1 MPYRTR
7 ERRIFLGRT
16 SDSFLAPLRNLPIVN
31 TPLTFLT
38 KLKNAFTANYS
49 EHMRALVQRV
59 LNASVDAEVD
69 GTTIRAGE
77 IDKGL
82 LVLLGITHTD
92 TEVTA
97 KKMAEKIWNLRIM
110 EDENG
115 VMNISIADSTKSILL
130 ISQFTLYG
138 DTNAGRRPTWTAA
151 AKPEYAEPL
160 VNKVVTELQQLGA
173 HVETGRFRTYM
184 QVSSVNDGPTTVSIE
199 I

>member
-1 MPYRTR
+1 
-7 ERRIFLGRT
+7 
-16 SDSFLAPLRNLPIVN
+16 
-31 TPLTFLT
+31 
-38 KLKNAFTANYS
+38 
-49 EHMRALVQRV
+49 MRALVQRV
-59 LNASVDAEVD
+59 LSASVDAEVE

-77 IDKGL
+77 IAKGL

-92 TEVTA
+92 TEATA
-97 KKMAEKIWNLRIM
+97 KKMAEKVWNLRIM

-138 DTNAGRRPTWTAA
+138 DTNAGRRPTWTGA

-160 VNKVVTELQQLGA
+160 VNKVVTELKELGA
-173 HVETGRFRTYM
+173 NVEAGRFRTYM

>member
-1 MPYRTR
+1 
-7 ERRIFLGRT
+7 
-16 SDSFLAPLRNLPIVN
+16 
-31 TPLTFLT
+31 
-38 KLKNAFTANYS
+38 
-49 EHMRALVQRV
+49 MRALVQRV

-77 IDKGL
+77 IEKGL

-92 TEVTA
+92 SEVTA

-110 EDENG
+110 EDDNG

-160 VNKVVTELQQLGA
+160 VNKVVAELQQLGA

-184 QVSSVNDGPTTVSIE
+184 QVASVNDGPTTVSIE

>member
-1 MPYRTR
+1 MPFEMHGRRT
-7 ERRIFLGRT
+7 FLGKT
-16 SDSFLAPLRNLPIVN
+16 SDSFSVLRPNLPIAN
-31 TPLTFLT
+31 TLHSFLR
-38 KLKNAFTANYS
+38 KSKNVYAADYS
-49 EHMRALVQRV
+49 DAMRALVQRV

-92 TEVTA
+92 TEVSA

-160 VNKVVTELQQLGA
+160 VSKVVTELQQLGA
-173 HVETGRFRTYM
+173 KVETGRFRTYM

>member
-1 MPYRTR
+1 M
-7 ERRIFLGRT
+7 FWV
-16 SDSFLAPLRNLPIVN
+16 PLRSLPIAN

-38 KLKNAFTANYS
+38 NPKNASFANYS
-49 EHMRALVQRV
+49 EPMRALIQRV

-77 IDKGL
+77 IEKGL

-160 VNKVVTELQQLGA
+160 VNKVVAELQELGA

>member
-1 MPYRTR
+1 
-7 ERRIFLGRT
+7 
-16 SDSFLAPLRNLPIVN
+16 
-31 TPLTFLT
+31 
-38 KLKNAFTANYS
+38 
-49 EHMRALVQRV
+49 MRALVQRV
-59 LNASVDAEVD
+59 LSASVDAEVD

>member
-1 MPYRTR
+1 
-7 ERRIFLGRT
+7 
-16 SDSFLAPLRNLPIVN
+16 
-31 TPLTFLT
+31 
-38 KLKNAFTANYS
+38 
-49 EHMRALVQRV
+49 MRALVQRV

-92 TEVTA
+92 TEGTA

-115 VMNISIADSTKSILL
+115 VMNISIADSSKSILL

-160 VNKVVTELQQLGA
+160 VNKVVAELQKLGA
-173 HVETGRFRTYM
+173 QVETGRFRTYM

>member
-1 MPYRTR
+1 M
-7 ERRIFLGRT
+7 G
-16 SDSFLAPLRNLPIVN
+16 
-31 TPLTFLT
+31 
-38 KLKNAFTANYS
+38 
-49 EHMRALVQRV
+49 MRAVVQRV

-77 IDKGL
+77 IGTGL

-110 EDENG
+110 KDENG
-115 VMNISIADSTKSILL
+115 VMNISIADSTTSILL

-151 AKPEYAEPL
+151 ASPEYAEPL

>member
-1 MPYRTR
+1 
-7 ERRIFLGRT
+7 
-16 SDSFLAPLRNLPIVN
+16 
-31 TPLTFLT
+31 
-38 KLKNAFTANYS
+38 
-49 EHMRALVQRV
+49 MRALVQRV
-59 LNASVDAEVD
+59 LTASVDAEVD

-77 IDKGL
+77 IEKGL

-92 TEVTA
+92 TEGTA
-97 KKMAEKIWNLRIM
+97 KIWNLRIM

-160 VNKVVTELQQLGA
+160 VNKVVMELQQLGA
-173 HVETGRFRTYM
+173 QVETGRFRTYM
-184 QVSSVNDGPTTVSIE
+184 QVASVNDGPTTVSIE

>member
-1 MPYRTR
+1 
-7 ERRIFLGRT
+7 
-16 SDSFLAPLRNLPIVN
+16 
-31 TPLTFLT
+31 
-38 KLKNAFTANYS
+38 
-49 EHMRALVQRV
+49 MRDLVQRV
-59 LNASVDAEVD
+59 LSASVDAEVD
-69 GTTIRAGE
+69 GATIRAGE

-92 TEVTA
+92 TEATA

-110 EDENG
+110 EDEND
-115 VMNISIADSTKSILL
+115 VMNISIADSTRSILL

-160 VNKVVTELQQLGA
+160 VNKVVAELQQLGA
-173 HVETGRFRTYM
+173 HIETGRFRTYM

>member
-1 MPYRTR
+1 MHG
-7 ERRIFLGRT
+7 RRIFLGRT
-16 SDSFLAPLRNLPIVN
+16 SDSFSARPHNLPIAN
-31 TPLTFLT
+31 TLHTFLR
-38 KLKNAFTANYS
+38 KSEPAASVNYS
-49 EHMRALVQRV
+49 EAMRASVQRV
-59 LNASVDAEVD
+59 LSASVDAEVD

-77 IDKGL
+77 IGKGL

-92 TEVTA
+92 TEVSA

-160 VNKVVTELQQLGA
+160 VNRVVAELQQLGA
-173 HVETGRFRTYM
+173 LVETGRFRTYM

>member
-1 MPYRTR
+1 
-7 ERRIFLGRT
+7 
-16 SDSFLAPLRNLPIVN
+16 
-31 TPLTFLT
+31 
-38 KLKNAFTANYS
+38 
-49 EHMRALVQRV
+49 MRALVQRV

-77 IDKGL
+77 IEKGL

-92 TEVTA
+92 TEATA

-115 VMNISIADSTKSILL
+115 VMNISIADSTKRILL

-138 DTNAGRRPTWTAA
+138 DTNAGRRPTWTTA

-173 HVETGRFRTYM
+173 QIETGRFRTYM

>member
-1 MPYRTR
+1 
-7 ERRIFLGRT
+7 
-16 SDSFLAPLRNLPIVN
+16 
-31 TPLTFLT
+31 
-38 KLKNAFTANYS
+38 
-49 EHMRALVQRV
+49 MRALVQRV

-77 IDKGL
+77 IEKGL

-92 TEVTA
+92 TGATA

-138 DTNAGRRPTWTAA
+138 DTNAGRRLTRTAA

-160 VNKVVTELQQLGA
+160 VDQVVTELRQLGA
-173 HVETGRFRTYM
+173 QVETGRFRTYM
-184 QVSSVNDGPTTVSIE
+184 QVASVNDGPTTVSIE